1 MNKFRSARR
10 AFTLIELLVVIAI
23 IAILMALLLP
33 AVQAARESA
42 RRIQCV
48 NNLKQIG
55 LAFHNY
61 VDAHRCFPPAYIQG
75 SGTQSGVSYGINYPD
90 GGYNGLSGWGWGAL
104 ILPYI
109 EQGNLYKKLN
119 LNLPC
124 WATENATVVQ
134 TKIPGYLC
142 PSATG
147 GSDGFSLLQYT
158 AGTNQDP
165 QNPAPF
171 SPSIFFAHSHY
182 SVNAGQNAPWN
193 RSTAYSIDFSIPEPV
208 PFGSE
213 IDYDIINGP
222 FYRNSHT
229 RPRDVTDGLSQTVFA
244 GETDS
249 ILTNKTWVGVVPGAC
264 TPSHVNPTIGQ
275 GDNNGAGCLVS
286 IHSGPDI
293 HERPQFIIHQPSDPI
308 GLTDEMYSEHAGSTG
323 GNVLFGDGSVR
334 FISAFID
341 ANTWWYLSTM
351 NVGEMADLSTL
362 EETQ

>member
-1 MNKFRSARR
+1 VINKAFRARPG
-10 AFTLIELLVVIAI
+10 FTMIELLVVIAI
-23 IAILMALLLP
+23 IGVLAALLLP

-42 RRIQCV
+42 RRLQCL

-61 VDAHRCFPPAYIQG
+61 VDAHLCFPPAYIQG
-75 SGTQSGVSYGINYPD
+75 SGVATGVSYGVSYPD

-104 ILPYI
+104 ILPFM
-109 EQGNLYKKLN
+109 EQDNLFKN
-119 LNLPC
+119 LRLDLPC
-124 WATENATVVQ
+124 WATENATFAQ
-134 TKIPGYLC
+134 TKMPGFLC

-147 GSDGFSLLQYT
+147 GSDGFSVPQYT

-165 QNPAPF
+165 QNPAPY
-171 SPSIFFAHSHY
+171 SPPIVFAHSHY

-193 RSTAYSIDFSIPEPV
+193 RSTPYSIDFTVPEPV
-208 PFGSE
+208 PFGSQV
-213 IDYDIINGP
+213 DMDIINGP
-222 FYRNSHT
+222 FYRNSRT

-249 ILTNKTWVGVVPGAC
+249 ILTNKTWVGVVPGSC

-275 GDNNGAGCLVS
+275 GDNNSGGCLVS

-308 GLTDEMYSEHAGSTG
+308 GLTDEMFSEHAGWTG
-323 GNVLFGDGSVR
+323 CNVLFGDGSVR
-334 FISAFID
+334 FVSVFID
-341 ANTWWYLSTM
+341 ANTWWFLSTM
-351 NVGEMADLSTL
+351 NVGDTPNMQTL
-362 EETQ
+362 AE

>member
-1 MNKFRSARR
+1 MNMNKSCARR

-23 IAILMALLLP
+23 IGILVALLLP

-42 RRIQCV
+42 RRLQCL

-61 VDAHRCFPPAYIQG
+61 ADTYLCFPPAYIQG
-75 SGTQSGVSYGINYPD
+75 SGTTTGVAYGISYPD

-104 ILPYI
+104 ILPFM
-109 EQGNLYKKLN
+109 EQDNLFRN
-119 LNLPC
+119 LRLDLPC
-124 WATENATVVQ
+124 WATENATLAK
-134 TKIPGYLC
+134 TKLPGYLC

-147 GSDGFSLLQYT
+147 GSDGFSVPQYT

-171 SPSIFFAHSHY
+171 SPPIFFAHSHY
-182 SVNAGQNAPWN
+182 CVNAGQNAPWN
-193 RSTAYSIDFSIPEPV
+193 RSTPYSIDFTVPEPV
-208 PFGSE
+208 PFGGE
-213 IDYDIINGP
+213 VDYDVINGP
-222 FYRNSHT
+222 FFKNSRT

-264 TPSHVNPTIGQ
+264 TPSHVNPTIGA
-275 GDNNGAGCLVS
+275 GDNNGAGCLVQ

-308 GLTDEMYSEHAGSTG
+308 GLTDEMFSEHAGWTG
-323 GNVLFGDGSVR
+323 CNVLFGDGSVR
-334 FISAFID
+334 FISCFID
-341 ANTWWYLSTM
+341 SDTWWYLSTM
-351 NVGEMADLSTL
+351 NAGDLPNMQTFA
-362 EETQ
+362 E